1 MDIVSTKAVRKYSFL
16 AKTSFASKIAY
27 PLDVISRTFFFALV
41 LFIFTQLWGALLGAD
56 SSIAGFSRQQLVWY
70 LMATESIMLSNA
82 RIERRIE
89 DDVKS
94 GAVAYI
100 LIRPLHFVWY
110 QCAIYFGESASSLI
124 FNILIGS
131 IIATLLVGVPP
142 ISVGFL
148 PLILVVMTL
157 AFLLQF
163 LIKIFLALLAFWV
176 EDTGPFFWIYSKVL
190 FTLGGLFVPIDIY
203 PEWLRRVTVA
213 MPFNYIL
220 YQPARLFVNFNLASF
235 VQVLGIQAMWSVL
248 LTALVLY
255 IYKQGVKK
263 VSVNGG

>member
-1 MDIVSTKAVRKYSFL
+1 MSVSAKSLRKYTFL
-16 AKTSFASKIAY
+16 AKTSLISKIAY
-27 PLDVISRTFFFALV
+27 PADVVFRTFFFALV
-41 LFIFTQLWGALLGAD
+41 LFIFTQLWGALLGTE

-70 LMATESIMLSNA
+70 LMATESVMLSNA

-110 QCAIYFGESASSLI
+110 QCSIYFGETLGSLL
-124 FNILIGS
+124 FNTVTGS
-131 IIATLLVGVPP
+131 VIATVLVGLPP
-142 ISVGFL
+142 LSAGFIA
-148 PLILVVMTL
+148 LIAVVMVL

-163 LIKIFLALLAFWV
+163 LVKMSIALLAFWV

-190 FTLGGLFVPIDIY
+190 FTLGGLFVPLDVY
-203 PEWLRRVTVA
+203 PEWLRRIAVV
-213 MPFNYIL
+213 MPFNYVL
-220 YQPARLFVNFNLASF
+220 YQPARLFVSFNLTDF
-235 VQVLGIQAMWSVL
+235 GQVLKAQALWAVV
-248 LTALVLY
+248 LTALVLV
-255 IYKQGVKK
+255 IYQQGVKK